1 MAIPPSQ
8 SGLVKFT
15 TEPFVYTGTEGDE
28 ETEILQCCLNSFE
41 SALYENAK

>member
-15 TEPFVYTGTEGDE
+15 TEPFVYTGTERDE
-28 ETEILQCCLNSFE
+28 ETEILQCCLNSF
-41 SALYENAK
+41 